1 MLRDYWILQ
10 FANVPTSL
18 SSHSPCQWQPGLCC
32 DSLSSS
38 SWKISFLLFLTHHRF
53 HTTHIKRGDRHN
65 VVKMQGSQRLSNV
78 SRNGFSQAV
87 PWSCHKVSDQTCLSL
102 NWNWK
107 HLGWKAIYSKASAI
121 SIGRLH
127 KPQRTRQHAL
137 EQARLERYWC
147 NRCFC
152 CIFSSWIQNRKLQ
165 LLPTTLPRPCK
176 YSL

>member
-1 MLRDYWILQ
+1 MCLHHFQAIHY
-10 FANVPTSL
+10 ASGSL
-18 SSHSPCQWQPGLCC
+18 GFVAIRSQAAPEKLVSYYFW
-32 DSLSSS
+32 
-38 SWKISFLLFLTHHRF
+38 
-53 HTTHIKRGDRHN
+53 HTIGSIPRTLKEVTNN

-121 SIGRLH
+121 SIGRFH
-127 KPQRTRQHAL
+127 KPHRTRQHAL
-137 EQARLERYWC
+137 EQAGLERCWC

-165 LLPTTLPRPCK
+165 LLHTTLPRPCK